1 MLPLLWTISLRAY
14 IYFVK
19 IDLGMS
25 YHLLGNRGPSLDNV
39 PTYTSQFPPHNT
51 FQSNP
56 PQTTSIAL
64 FHIPSDATNSL
75 YIDGIPNDA
84 TEREVSRKS

>member
-1 MLPLLWTISLRAY
+1 
-14 IYFVK
+14 
-19 IDLGMS
+19 MS
-25 YHLLGNRGPSLDNV
+25 YHLLTSRGPQLENV
-39 PTYTSQFPPHNT
+39 PAYTSSQYSSHNSY
-51 FQSNP
+51 QSN

-64 FHIPSDATNSL
+64 FHIPNDATNSL

>member
-1 MLPLLWTISLRAY
+1 MEY

-19 IDLGMS
+19 IEFAMS
-25 YHLLGNRGPSLDNV
+25 YHLLSTRGPTLDNV
-39 PTYTSQFPPHNT
+39 PNYTSQFSSHNT
-51 FQSNP
+51 YQSN

-84 TEREVSRKS
+84 TEREVSRKSLDT